1 MDSKSKLNIIGIFV
15 KKDEILCFLEKLKK
29 DFNLPM
35 KRIFVYTIERNTNE
49 YLVSIKTYEKEKY
62 VKNLEKASIL
72 HVKNGCLFSI
82 NALNK
87 LIDTLNQNSETPNS
101 EYVIDWNNYKDQLM
115 LIVNGELIL
124 SKLNKVEDLST
135 LFN

>member
-1 MDSKSKLNIIGIFV
+1 MDSKSKLNIIGVFV

-29 DFNLPM
+29 DFNIPM
-35 KRIFVYTIERNTNE
+35 KRIFVYTIERNKNE

-101 EYVIDWNNYKDQLM
+101 EYVIDWNDYKDQLM

-124 SKLNKVEDLST
+124 SKLEKVEDLSI

>member
-1 MDSKSKLNIIGIFV
+1 MDSKSKLNIIGVFV
-15 KKDEILCFLEKLKK
+15 KKSEILCFLEKLMK

-35 KRIFVYTIERNTNE
+35 KRIFVYTIERNKNE

-62 VKNLEKASIL
+62 VKNLERASIL

-87 LIDTLNQNSETPNS
+87 LIDTLNQDSETPNS
-101 EYVIDWNNYKDQLM
+101 EYAIDWGNYKDQLM

-124 SKLNKVEDLST
+124 SKLEKVDDLSI

>member
-1 MDSKSKLNIIGIFV
+1 MDSKSKLNIIGVFV

-29 DFNLPM
+29 DFNFPM
-35 KRIFVYTIERNTNE
+35 KRIFVYTIERNKNE

-62 VKNLEKASIL
+62 VKNLEKTSIL

-87 LIDTLNQNSETPNS
+87 LIDTLNQDSCTPNS
-101 EYVIDWNNYKDQLM
+101 EYVIDWNDYKDQLM

-124 SKLNKVEDLST
+124 SKLEKVEDLSI

>member
-35 KRIFVYTIERNTNE
+35 KRIFVYTIERNKNE

-87 LIDTLNQNSETPNS
+87 LIDTLNQDSDTPNS
-101 EYVIDWNNYKDQLM
+101 EYVINWNDYKDQLM

-124 SKLNKVEDLST
+124 SKLEKVDDLSI
-135 LFN
+135 LFS

>member
-1 MDSKSKLNIIGIFV
+1 MDSKSKLNIIGVFV

-35 KRIFVYTIERNTNE
+35 KRIFVYTIERNKNE

-87 LIDTLNQNSETPNS
+87 LIDTLNQDSCTPNS
-101 EYVIDWNNYKDQLM
+101 EYAIDWNDYKDQLM

-124 SKLNKVEDLST
+124 SKLEKVEDLSI

>member
-1 MDSKSKLNIIGIFV
+1 MDSKSKLNIIGVFV
-15 KKDEILCFLEKLKK
+15 KKSEILCFLEKLKK

-35 KRIFVYTIERNTNE
+35 KRIFVYTIERNKNE

-62 VKNLEKASIL
+62 VKNLERASIL

-87 LIDTLNQNSETPNS
+87 LIDTLNQDSETPNS
-101 EYVIDWNNYKDQLM
+101 EYAIDWGNYKDQLM

-124 SKLNKVEDLST
+124 SKLEKVDDLSI

>member
-1 MDSKSKLNIIGIFV
+1 MDSKSKLNIIGVFV

-35 KRIFVYTIERNTNE
+35 KRIFVYTIERNKNE

-87 LIDTLNQNSETPNS
+87 LIDTLNQDSETPNS

-124 SKLNKVEDLST
+124 SKLEKVEDLSI

>member
-1 MDSKSKLNIIGIFV
+1 MDSKSKLNIIGVFV

-35 KRIFVYTIERNTNE
+35 KRIFVYTIERNKNE

-87 LIDTLNQNSETPNS
+87 LIDTLNQDSETPNS
-101 EYVIDWNNYKDQLM
+101 EYVIDWNNYQDQLM

-124 SKLNKVEDLST
+124 SKLEKVEDLSI

>member
-1 MDSKSKLNIIGIFV
+1 MDSKSKLNIIGVFV

-35 KRIFVYTIERNTNE
+35 KRIFVYTIERNKNE

-87 LIDTLNQNSETPNS
+87 LIDTLNQDSDTPNS
-101 EYVIDWNNYKDQLM
+101 EYVINWNDYKDQLM

-124 SKLNKVEDLST
+124 SKLEKVDDLSI

>member
-1 MDSKSKLNIIGIFV
+1 MDSKSKLNIIGVFV

-35 KRIFVYTIERNTNE
+35 KRIFVYTIERNTHE

-124 SKLNKVEDLST
+124 SKLEKVEDLSI

>member
-1 MDSKSKLNIIGIFV
+1 MDSKSKLNIIGVFV

-35 KRIFVYTIERNTNE
+35 KRIFVYTIERNKNE

-87 LIDTLNQNSETPNS
+87 LIDTLNQDSDTPNS
-101 EYVIDWNNYKDQLM
+101 EYVINWNDYKDQLM

-124 SKLNKVEDLST
+124 SKLEKVDDLSI
-135 LFN
+135 LFS